1 MSVRHLHDDTYQID
15 ISLGR
20 GKKGE
25 KRPRYRENVHAGSK
39 LEAVMIEQER
49 RKQLGRTIKDVY
61 SLNAIAEKYLEHVL
75 NHQSPKTYKEKFRML
90 NAQILPFFGRF
101 MPDYITSLLT
111 ENYKKKRLKEHPG
124 INREINLEI
133 LCLKSTIRWGAEQT
147 PPMCNNN
154 LIKIKP
160 LPYKRPIPE
169 YVRKEEL
176 MSIIDNMGSLKHRI
190 MFLCLYQAGLRK
202 TEVCNLWPHHIHFQP
217 DYILAHGKG
226 GKRRLV
232 AMSDLLARDFKAYLE
247 GIKAG
252 HCFPSRVN
260 QIKGKQTNG
269 IITDIRAPLKTAMK
283 KAGITRRITPHMLR
297 HAFATHM
304 LESGADL
311 RTIQEMMGHEDVST
325 TQIYTKVNPEH
336 MSQAVKKAF
345 PI

>member
-1 MSVRHLHDDTYQID
+1 MRHLHDDTYQID

-90 NAQILPFFGRF
+90 NAQLLPFFGRF
-101 MPDYITSLLT
+101 MPDYITSPLT

-154 LIKIKP
+154 LIKIKS

-169 YVRKEEL
+169 YTSREEL

-202 TEVCNLWPHHIHFQP
+202 AEACNLEPNHVHFDP
-217 DYILAHGKG
+217 NFLVARGKG
-226 GKRRLV
+226 GKVRMV
-232 AMSDLLARDFKAYLE
+232 AMSDLLAWGMKIYLSDHQ
-247 GIKAG
+247 GG
-252 HCFPSRVN
+252 HLFPSRVR
-260 QIKGKQTNG
+260 GG
-269 IITDIRAPLKTAMK
+269 IITDIRSPLKTAMK

-311 RTIQEMMGHEDVST
+311 RTIQEMMGHEDIST

-336 MSQAVKKAF
+336 MSQVVKNAF
-345 PI
+345 PM